1 MPNPTK
7 PDSISVGGKIVSTR
21 DFSEALWC
29 LLAQDH
35 YEVEYEPSVDLTKDI
50 RSQFYMN
57 VVLTIKKDTG
67 GMYGTVEN
75 DVLGLVQS
83 RDGQTQIVYWASV
96 VSESVNL
103 LVAQE
108 GETFPSM
115 ITRLMRHVGANLCQ
129 ISATDIFNKRP
140 DFLTKDDFAVV
151 IDQLITDGKIS
162 WADVDGG
169 VATTVEFID
178 KHYRE

>member
-50 RSQFYMN
+50 RSHFSVD
-57 VVLTIKKDTG
+57 VVLTILRKTG
-67 GMYGTVEN
+67 EMWGTVEN

-83 RDGQTQIVYWASV
+83 RDGQTQIVYWVSD

-103 LVAQE
+103 LVAQS

-129 ISATDIFNKRP
+129 ISGTDIFNKRP
-140 DFLTKDDFAVV
+140 DCLTKDDFAAV
-151 IDQLITDGKIS
+151 IDQLITDGEIG

-169 VATTVEFID
+169 VATTVEFLN

>member
-1 MPNPTK
+1 MPNPGK

-35 YEVEYEPSVDLTKDI
+35 YKIEDEPSVDLTEDI
-50 RSQFYMN
+50 RSQFNMN
-57 VVLTIKKDTG
+57 VVLTIKRETG
-67 GMYGTVEN
+67 GVYGTVEN

-83 RDGQTQIVYWASV
+83 RVGQTRIVYWASD
-96 VSESVNL
+96 VSERVDL
-103 LVAQE
+103 LVAQS
-108 GETFPSM
+108 GETFPST

-129 ISATDIFNKRP
+129 LSAIGILNKRP
-140 DFLTKDDFAVV
+140 DILTKDDFEVV
-151 IDQLITDGKIS
+151 IDQLITDGKIG

>member
-1 MPNPTK
+1 MSNPTK

-21 DFSEALWC
+21 DFSEALWF

-35 YEVEYEPSVDLTKDI
+35 YQVEDGPSVDLTKDI

-57 VVLTIKKDTG
+57 VALTINRDTG

-83 RDGQTQIVYWASV
+83 RDGQTQIVYWASD

-103 LVAQE
+103 LVAQS

-129 ISATDIFNKRP
+129 ISGTDIFNKRP
-140 DFLTKDDFAVV
+140 DFLAKDDFTTV
-151 IDQLITDGKIS
+151 IDQLIKDGEIG
-162 WADVDGG
+162 WVDVDGG
-169 VATTVEFID
+169 AATTVEFLN